1 MNGRIKSWLAMLMG
15 VIILV
20 ADLIWT
26 YQSAYDAFWLA
37 LGIVILVADIVW
49 LYIDYSFMKKAK

>member
-1 MNGRIKSWLAMLMG
+1 MLMG